1 MSWVWYVTRV
11 FIDKRWLSLTEWCNC
26 ALCGDVL
33 SCCQMRWASP
43 GGAPW
48 QGVNDHYDPPW
59 NLKMMTSYVLR
70 SPGTD
75 RSLCGYQIRFEA
87 KMETVAEVKTHDAL
101 WNRSGYCAR
110 AQRVTT
116 VHTFVDCIYL
126 IQIQISSED
135 MSSRAVSSYGAPA
148 APNPPIEYCF
158 YAEKSHIFILRA
170 TYSKSTY

>member
-135 MSSRAVSSYGAPA
+135 MSSRAVYVTCKTTVTDVSDYV
-148 APNPPIEYCF
+148 Y
-158 YAEKSHIFILRA
+158 
-170 TYSKSTY
+170 TYHMYVP